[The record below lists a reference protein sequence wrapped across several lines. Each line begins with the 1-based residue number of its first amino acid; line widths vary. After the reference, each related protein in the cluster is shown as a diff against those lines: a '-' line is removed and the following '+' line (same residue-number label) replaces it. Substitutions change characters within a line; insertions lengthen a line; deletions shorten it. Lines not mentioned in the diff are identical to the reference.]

1 MSEKKIKYSPDHTF
15 FTSDTHFGHANIIR
29 FCNRPFRNV
38 EEMDEIPV
46 RLDYIWEDNT
56 VGYYLIPSKY
66 LYEID
71 DYLYLTQEG
80 KLWFMK
86 EYDGP
91 LGESYLMKRC
101 SEEDVFKLE
110 SKIKYLT
117 YILNKVKNYG

>member
-1 MSEKKIKYSPDHTF
+1 MTHLITVMNNIK
-15 FTSDTHFGHANIIR
+15 
-29 FCNRPFRNV
+29 
-38 EEMDEIPV
+38 MDEIPV

-56 VGYYLIPSKY
+56 VDYYLIPSKY

-80 KLWFMK
+80 KLWFMR

-91 LGESYLMKRC
+91 LGESYIMKRC